1 MLVKRSQALIDYHI
15 MLFAPHFIHHTKHAR
30 ERKRETERQR
40 DRETERNRES
50 RYDYEI
56 IFLWKKNK
64 IPLVNIK
71 LFVVQYQKFRL
82 SVSDENLT
90 KWALL
95 VQRSQALID
104 YHTMFFAPHFIH
116 QTKHARERK
125 TQRDRETERD
135 RGRDRE
141 RQKESRYNYESIF
154 SWKKNKIPL
163 VNIKLFVVQYLYF
176 YYYSESC
183 GSLQSFFSV

>member
-40 DRETERNRES
+40 DRETER
-50 RYDYEI
+50 
-56 IFLWKKNK
+56 
-64 IPLVNIK
+64 
-71 LFVVQYQKFRL
+71 
-82 SVSDENLT
+82 
-90 KWALL
+90 
-95 VQRSQALID
+95 
-104 YHTMFFAPHFIH
+104 
-116 QTKHARERK
+116 
-125 TQRDRETERD
+125 D

-154 SWKKNKIPL
+154 SLKKNKIPL

>member
-1 MLVKRSQALIDYHI
+1 

-104 YHTMFFAPHFIH
+104 YHTMY
-116 QTKHARERK
+116 ARERK